1 MLHAPGRACACSPT
15 ADRAG
20 LPRRP
25 YGQTKAQE
33 ETTHQDTP
41 DIPTPHHAVTVK
53 EETVMSRIQDI
64 PAAERRALEDLYDR
78 CGGRSWK
85 KSDGWKTGA
94 SEWHGVTVENR
105 HVVKISLYSNG
116 LIGGAFDVDVGSGEE
131 GGVYALGLERWGTS
145 DPSARIEFQNSRAV
159 GFWLR

>member
-1 MLHAPGRACACSPT
+1 MKGVACTRARVRML
-15 ADRAG
+15 ADRRPCIA

-25 YGQTKAQE
+25 YGQTKAQKE
-33 ETTHQDTP
+33 AIHQHTP
-41 DIPTPHHAVTVK
+41 DTPTPHHAVTVK

-64 PAAERRALEDLYDR
+64 PEAERRALEDLYDR

-94 SEWHGVTVENR
+94 SKWHGVTVENR
-105 HVVKISLYSNG
+105 HVVKISLNNNG

-131 GGVYALGLERWGTS
+131 GGVCAKCLFRSVEECHGDLP
-145 DPSARIEFQNSRAV
+145 DAKN
-159 GFWLR
+159 